1 LKTKNWLN
9 LFVLLFLFLGIFFT
23 SCTQQLSKH
32 STFPPNI
39 DIENLVGEA
48 FKLYHQGRFA
58 EAAQNLQVATQI
70 VPQGPPSSSSVSLYI
85 LLGFFQEKYGSTEKA
100 NLTFSIVRGFF
111 QELKKIPPES
121 EALAMKLI
129 QIAWQLKVSDRLQF
143 WERIRPIASASH
155 GKTGEAGVIL
165 QIAETYLG
173 LNKYHEAYD
182 HGREALQLA
191 QDSRQLP
198 LEVYAAIVISRSLIG
213 LGRFQEVEGPL
224 QEVLL
229 KTEKNLSLKLL
240 ILGARGI
247 IYNAQGRANLAVQ
260 DFKEGISLARSLG
273 DANRLAQI
281 QSSLGNVYLSIGKP
295 QESLQVLLE
304 ALSHFEKMN
313 DEFNVAK
320 AEGMIAQAYYG
331 THNFE
336 EANKHALRAAELF
349 RQLGNRIKE
358 AENLRIAGQGLAELN
373 KENEAIE
380 TLDKAIIIQVED
392 VNLDEAKKTF
402 WWKISYLKRLGKT
415 RHIMELLLQALDA
428 NARIFRDKRGE
439 AELRSELANVYH
451 ELGLFS
457 GALAEQV
464 KVFSLY
470 EELSDKKSQIRILL
484 ENASVHAKLGDN
496 NSRLF
501 SLDLAQKMAVNQTDP
516 NLQASLLN
524 AYAAAYE
531 DYGDKIEAL
540 QYYLGALELSKKA
553 GKRAQ
558 MLRLPI
564 IGEFYRRMG
573 EHIKALEYFEKA
585 LSLAKEI
592 GDRVSEGC
600 TLVHIGGIHIS
611 MGKFEEVIRISRE
624 ALGILRA
631 TKTEKSYERLAL
643 DQIGRALTVQGKY
656 EAAIQIYEERLK
668 LAIESENPSNIKED
682 YNAIGFVYL
691 HMGKY
696 IEAIEAYKKAIELT
710 EDLRGRI
717 VVERHKMGFFE
728 RELSPYEGIVESLY
742 HLYRVDGSDKN
753 KLAEEALYYAELS
766 KARTWMEQF
775 SKARL
780 RFIQETVPSDV
791 RKEEEEILNKASS
804 AHMAYFLA
812 STQYQISE
820 AELDKMEEAWKSAME
835 KKETVIKELSKN
847 YPLYAVL
854 RYPEVFRLGQ
864 LAIREEETLIV
875 YTVGL
880 DWTYAWILKR
890 NRGQNEILKFIRL
903 PVKTYDIEKII
914 RKFLTPFRNVR
925 YEQFDLTVPIEL
937 FKAVLKPAIEEIPPS
952 KRLIIIPDGIL
963 NVVPFEA
970 LITEVRG
977 GNKGLQTQRFL
988 YEKFYI
994 SYYPSATILTIN
1006 RQMVPQN
1013 LPPKGTVLAFGDPV
1027 YGPSDER
1034 LTPSQ
1039 VSFLYESERR
1049 QEPNIVTLRGKVR
1062 KGAKEQ
1068 GYAFERLK
1076 HSGVELQKIK
1086 DAFGSRLDSL
1096 ELLIGVEASE
1106 KQVKSKDLTKYQ
1118 YLHFAVHGILAY
1130 DVPYLNEPALVLT
1143 ADPDGKEDGFLT
1155 LSEIYKLNL
1164 NSELVTLS
1172 ACKTGLGLRIAGEGI
1187 IGLSRAFMDA
1197 GARAVIVSLW
1207 EVADHSTALF
1217 MEEFYRLL
1225 AQGVNKVEALSKAK
1239 EYLRQRGYENPFFW
1253 SAFILIGD

>member
-1 LKTKNWLN
+1 
-9 LFVLLFLFLGIFFT
+9 
-23 SCTQQLSKH
+23 
-32 STFPPNI
+32 
-39 DIENLVGEA
+39 
-48 FKLYHQGRFA
+48 
-58 EAAQNLQVATQI
+58 
-70 VPQGPPSSSSVSLYI
+70 
-85 LLGFFQEKYGSTEKA
+85 
-100 NLTFSIVRGFF
+100 
-111 QELKKIPPES
+111 
-121 EALAMKLI
+121 
-129 QIAWQLKVSDRLQF
+129 
-143 WERIRPIASASH
+143 
-155 GKTGEAGVIL
+155 
-165 QIAETYLG
+165 
-173 LNKYHEAYD
+173 
-182 HGREALQLA
+182 
-191 QDSRQLP
+191 
-198 LEVYAAIVISRSLIG
+198 
-213 LGRFQEVEGPL
+213 
-224 QEVLL
+224 
-229 KTEKNLSLKLL
+229 
-240 ILGARGI
+240 
-247 IYNAQGRANLAVQ
+247 
-260 DFKEGISLARSLG
+260 
-273 DANRLAQI
+273 
-281 QSSLGNVYLSIGKP
+281 
-295 QESLQVLLE
+295 
-304 ALSHFEKMN
+304 
-313 DEFNVAK
+313 
-320 AEGMIAQAYYG
+320 
-331 THNFE
+331 
-336 EANKHALRAAELF
+336 
-349 RQLGNRIKE
+349 
-358 AENLRIAGQGLAELN
+358 
-373 KENEAIE
+373 
-380 TLDKAIIIQVED
+380 
-392 VNLDEAKKTF
+392 
-402 WWKISYLKRLGKT
+402 
-415 RHIMELLLQALDA
+415 
-428 NARIFRDKRGE
+428 
-439 AELRSELANVYH
+439 
-451 ELGLFS
+451 
-457 GALAEQV
+457 
-464 KVFSLY
+464 
-470 EELSDKKSQIRILL
+470 
-484 ENASVHAKLGDN
+484 
-496 NSRLF
+496 
-501 SLDLAQKMAVNQTDP
+501 
-516 NLQASLLN
+516 
-524 AYAAAYE
+524 
-531 DYGDKIEAL
+531 
-540 QYYLGALELSKKA
+540 
-553 GKRAQ
+553 
-558 MLRLPI
+558 
-564 IGEFYRRMG
+564 
-573 EHIKALEYFEKA
+573 
-585 LSLAKEI
+585 
-592 GDRVSEGC
+592 
-600 TLVHIGGIHIS
+600 
-611 MGKFEEVIRISRE
+611 
-624 ALGILRA
+624 
-631 TKTEKSYERLAL
+631 
-643 DQIGRALTVQGKY
+643 
-656 EAAIQIYEERLK
+656 
-668 LAIESENPSNIKED
+668 
-682 YNAIGFVYL
+682 
-691 HMGKY
+691 MGKY

>member
-1 LKTKNWLN
+1 M
-9 LFVLLFLFLGIFFT
+9 FCT
-23 SCTQQLSKH
+23 SCTPKLSKP
-32 STFPPNI
+32 SPFPTSNAEKI
-39 DIENLVGEA
+39 KSHDIENILQEA
-48 FKLYHQGRFA
+48 IRLYNQGQLSEASQKLEIANQITP
-58 EAAQNLQVATQI
+58 QVPLT
-70 VPQGPPSSSSVSLYI
+70 SSLTSLYV
-85 LLGFFQEKYGSTEKA
+85 LLAFFQEKSGDTEKA
-100 NLTFSIVRGFF
+100 IFTSSVVRDLF
-111 QELKKIPPES
+111 QKLKNIPPES
-121 EALAMKLI
+121 EALALKLI
-129 QIAWQLKVSDRLQF
+129 QLSSQLKVIDRLQF
-143 WERIRPIASASH
+143 WERLRPIASASH
-155 GKTGEAGVIL
+155 GKAGEAGVIW
-165 QIAETYLG
+165 QIAEAYLG
-173 LNKYHEAYD
+173 LNKYQKAYD
-182 HGREALQLA
+182 SGREALQLA

-198 LEVYAAIVISRSLIG
+198 LEVYATFVISRSLIG
-213 LGRFQEVEGPL
+213 LGRFQEVEVPL

-229 KTEKNLSLKLL
+229 KTEKDLPLKLL

-273 DANRLAQI
+273 DVNRLAGLQV
-281 QSSLGNVYLSIGKP
+281 SLGIAYLSTGNP
-295 QESLQVLLE
+295 QAASQEFLK
-304 ALSHFEKMN
+304 AISHFEKLK
-313 DEFNVAK
+313 DELSVANV
-320 AEGMIAQAYYG
+320 EGMIAQAYYG

-349 RQLGNRIKE
+349 RKLGNRIKE
-358 AENLRIAGQGLAELN
+358 AENLRIAGQSSAELN
-373 KENEAIE
+373 RENEAIE
-380 TLDKAIIIQVED
+380 TLDKAIIIQVEE
-392 VNLDEAKKTF
+392 VNLDEAIKTF
-402 WWKISYLKRLGKT
+402 WWKISYLERLGRT

-439 AELRSELANVYH
+439 AEIREELAKVYRD
-451 ELGLFS
+451 LGLFS
-457 GALAEQV
+457 GTIEQQV
-464 KVFSLY
+464 KAFNLF

-501 SLDLAQKMAVNQTDP
+501 SLDLAKKMAVNVTDP
-516 NLQASLLN
+516 NLHATISN

-531 DYGDKIEAL
+531 DFGDKIEAL
-540 QYYLGALELSKKA
+540 QWYLKGLELSKQA
-553 GKRAQ
+553 GKSSEV
-558 MLRLPI
+558 LRLPI

-573 EHIKALEYFEKA
+573 EHNKALEYFKKA

-611 MGKFEEVIRISRE
+611 TGKFEEAIRISRE

-631 TKTEKSYERLAL
+631 IKAEKSYERLAL
-643 DQIGRALTVQGKY
+643 YQIGRVLTVQGKY

-668 LAIESENPSNIKED
+668 LATESENPSYIKED
-682 YNAIGFVYL
+682 YNALGFVYL
-691 HMGKY
+691 YMGKY
-696 IEAIEAYKKAIELT
+696 AEAVEAFKKAIELA

-717 VVERHKMGFFE
+717 VVERHKMGFLE

-742 HLYRVDGSDKN
+742 HLYRVNGSDKT
-753 KLAEEALYYAELS
+753 KIAEEALYYGELS

-791 RKEEEEILNKASS
+791 RKEEEEILNKVSS

-835 KKETVIKELSKN
+835 KKETFIKELRKN

-864 LAIREEETLIV
+864 LAIREGETLIV

-903 PVKTYDIEKII
+903 PVKTYDIEKLI

-937 FKAVLKPAIEEIPPS
+937 FRAVLKPALEEIPPS
-952 KRLIIIPDGIL
+952 KQLIIIPDGIL

-977 GNKGLQTQRFL
+977 GDKGQQTQHFL
-988 YEKFYI
+988 CDKFYI
-994 SYYPSATILTIN
+994 SYYPSTTILTIN
-1006 RQMVPQN
+1006 RQMLPQN

-1034 LTPSQ
+1034 LAPSQ
-1039 VSFLYESERR
+1039 VSFLHESERR

-1068 GYAFERLK
+1068 GYVFERLK

-1096 ELLIGVEASE
+1096 ELLVGVEASE
-1106 KQVKSKDLTKYQ
+1106 KQVKSKDLTRYQ

-1155 LSEIYKLNL
+1155 LSEIYRLNL
-1164 NSELVTLS
+1164 NADLVTLS
-1172 ACKTGLGLRIAGEGI
+1172 ACKTGLGQRIAGEGV
-1187 IGLSRAFMDA
+1187 IGLSRAFIDA

-1225 AQGVNKVEALSKAK
+1225 AQGIDKVEALSKAK
-1239 EYLRQRGYENPFFW
+1239 EYLRKRGYENPYFW
-1253 SAFILIGD
+1253 AAFILIGD